1 MARWLERTLAAG
13 LAAAAVAAALALVGA
28 RFRRGE
34 VLPEASSLSTAPG
47 GSEALAAALAALP
60 DVEVVRALRRQDLER
75 CAAGCTLL
83 YLGAPAVLPLAP
95 AELWRLDAVLRR
107 GARVV
112 LAFEPLAGDL
122 PCGVCGETTRDEAS
136 EAGGRRPRTPGPER
150 PPPGWWRELR
160 FELAGTP
167 VAPADGADGTTTGAA
182 GAAAGIDGSTSV
194 LRVVAMP
201 DAALVL
207 DRVGDEI
214 RAVEL
219 PVGSGRLVV
228 AADGSI
234 FGNRALR
241 ERRDAALLAALI
253 GDPRQVVFE
262 ETHLGVV
269 ERGGVVALARRYG
282 LTGAAAALLGL
293 ALLQIWRASAPLAP
307 RRREEVAGGA
317 VSEGVGTGSGFA
329 ALLERGL
336 PRRRLLATCVAAL
349 RGTGSERIADETWQE
364 LERIAGDGGDPVA
377 GYERMRV
384 VLDDRRS

>member
-34 VLPEASSLSTAPG
+34 VLPDASSLSTAPG

-60 DVEVVRALRRQDLER
+60 GVEVVRALRRQDLER
-75 CAAGCTLL
+75 CAADCTLL
-83 YLGAPAVLPLAP
+83 YLGAPAVLAP
-95 AELWRLDAVLRR
+95 APSELWRLDAALRR

-122 PCGVCGETTRDEAS
+122 PCGACGETTGDEAS
-136 EAGGRRPRTPGPER
+136 DADGPRPRAARPER
-150 PPPGWWRELR
+150 PPPGWWRQLR
-160 FELAGTP
+160 FERA
-167 VAPADGADGTTTGAA
+167 GAA
-182 GAAAGIDGSTSV
+182 GDDDSRSA
-194 LRVVAMP
+194 LRVAAMP
-201 DAALVL
+201 DPALVL
-207 DRVGDEI
+207 DRDADGI
-214 RAVEL
+214 RALEL

-228 AADGSI
+228 VADGAI
-234 FGNRALR
+234 FGNLALR
-241 ERRDAALLAALI
+241 ERRDVALLAALL
-253 GDPRQVVFE
+253 GGPRRVVFE

-293 ALLQIWRASAPLAP
+293 ALLQVWRSSVPLAP
-307 RRREEVAGGA
+307 RRREELAGGA
-317 VSEGVGTGSGFA
+317 VSAGAASGSGFA

-377 GYERMRV
+377 GYERMRI